1 MKKLNIGIPK
11 RFKASAPHV
20 YCWCGMFGKW
30 YLMMVRLV
38 TWGWRRCWRG
48 KSWVRTDNQS
58 QSSLHHITA
67 FPPPR
72 SSHLLRPSSNHRK
85 STLAGPP
92 RPEVQAE
99 RDTGAQVGVT
109 RLRLRWGSW
118 DLVMTS
124 SSTSSSSSS
133 RISFGIQTPNWSMG
147 KNYYISLDTLI

>member
-1 MKKLNIGIPK
+1 
-11 RFKASAPHV
+11 
-20 YCWCGMFGKW
+20 MFGKW
-30 YLMMVRLV
+30 CLMMVHLV

-109 RLRLRWGSW
+109 RGWGEEVEISSW
-118 DLVMTS
+118 HHHQHHHPPHLGSLLEYKHQTDQWEKIITS
-124 SSTSSSSSS
+124 
-133 RISFGIQTPNWSMG
+133 
-147 KNYYISLDTLI
+147 LLIHWYKQVKVFQRHILFF